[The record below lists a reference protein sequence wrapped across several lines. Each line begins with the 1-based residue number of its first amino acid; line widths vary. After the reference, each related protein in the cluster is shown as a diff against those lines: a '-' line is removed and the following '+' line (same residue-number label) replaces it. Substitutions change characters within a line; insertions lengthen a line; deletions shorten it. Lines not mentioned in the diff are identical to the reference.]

1 MFHFDHP
8 SKIHRILPTHDRSVF
23 LQNFRCVH
31 VSCNVYTEE
40 NLALVLQLA
49 QANPC
54 GVHLCGMGSITD
66 RTTQR
71 TQVPSRRTTLKAWL
85 LGASRSLSDGAAV
98 SCAEEDRD
106 PELLELVVR
115 HLLGSPADESTR
127 PCRSSGSPADE
138 STLHCCLQACTVDS
152 DDHNCSRI
160 RSIASRWHEY
170 CRIRRITSRR
180 KLRGVSVRAEHR
192 MLLERRRRRQRAST
206 GAIG

>member
-40 NLALVLQLA
+40 NLASVLELA

-66 RTTQR
+66 RTTRR

-85 LGASRSLSDGAAV
+85 LGASRSLSDGAAS
-98 SCAEEDRD
+98 SCAEGRR
-106 PELLELVVR
+106 PEVLELAVR
-115 HLLGSPADESTR
+115 
-127 PCRSSGSPADE
+127 RSSGSPADE
-138 STLHCCLQACTVDS
+138 PARPRCLQACTVDS
-152 DDHNCSRI
+152 DDHNCSKV
-160 RSIASRWHEY
+160 RSIAPKWHNY

-180 KLRGVSVRAEHR
+180 KLWNVFVRAELR
-192 MLLERRRRRQRAST
+192 MLLTKRPRRRRAST
-206 GAIG
+206 GTIG